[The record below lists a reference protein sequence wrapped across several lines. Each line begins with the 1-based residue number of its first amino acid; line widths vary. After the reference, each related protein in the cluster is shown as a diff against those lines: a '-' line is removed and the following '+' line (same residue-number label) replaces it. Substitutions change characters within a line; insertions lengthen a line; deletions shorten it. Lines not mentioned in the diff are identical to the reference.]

1 MAPSEQ
7 SGRTDREPTGPWRV
21 SVEAY
26 GRQPGLPPYDRRGF
40 ADDRP
45 LASRDGLSI
54 HGRSGTLSCVD
65 AAGAT
70 RWTQECAGRPN
81 AAHISGGRLLVT
93 TDSLDYTPWGNL
105 GPALLLDLS
114 DGARIAELRGE
125 RGAALPGGRFLLGL
139 EGYDFYDTWEHDRD
153 GTVLDSWRSYGH
165 YVIGTGI
172 RVVET
177 DRRIPTGSRVVRL
190 LPGGVIERGPALND
204 PTGPRPLV
212 LEEGT
217 ILALDAGVL
226 RAVDRR
232 LGATVLAELLPIAAD
247 RASGHIGALSREGER
262 VTAVIAEPLPGHPTP
277 YAVHTWTLRLHPPR
291 T

>member
-1 MAPSEQ
+1 MDPRLRGPAQRGPHLRRPAP
-7 SGRTDREPTGPWRV
+7 GHHRFPRV
-21 SVEAY
+21 HPL
-26 GRQPGLPPYDRRGF
+26 GQP
-40 ADDRP
+40 
-45 LASRDGLSI
+45 
-54 HGRSGTLSCVD
+54 RSGP
-65 AAGAT
+65 AA
-70 RWTQECAGRPN
+70 RP
-81 AAHISGGRLLVT
+81 GGRRPDHRT
-93 TDSLDYTPWGNL
+93 G
-105 GPALLLDLS
+105 
-114 DGARIAELRGE
+114 GE

-212 LEEGT
+212 LDDGT
-217 ILALDAGVL
+217 ILALDAGEL

-232 LGATVLAELLPIAAD
+232 LGGTVLAELLPIAPD
-247 RASGHIGALSREGER
+247 RASGHICALSREGER